1 MKVELTELAE
11 RSNKGDGM
19 RESNC
24 YESTLEDVTQSNLG
38 IGVSVV
44 VNSKDCEARW
54 PGCKS
59 NSIAYWLCC
68 LGQVTSSLGTEPPRI
83 ITLII
88 ALLLY
93 VPPLTGL

>member
-19 RESNC
+19 RESSC
-24 YESTLEDVTQSNLG
+24 YESTLEGVTQSNLG

-44 VNSKDCEARW
+44 VKSKDCGARW

-59 NSIAYWLCC
+59 NSITYWLCC
-68 LGQVTSSLGTEPPRI
+68 LGQVPDP
-83 ITLII
+83 
-88 ALLLY
+88 
-93 VPPLTGL
+93 